1 MSSMTG
7 RGWHSPH
14 PRISSGDNQSEGII
28 PAETRVTV
36 KPIPGSAELLE
47 RKEMCSVVP
56 RPWT

>member
-14 PRISSGDNQSEGII
+14 PRISSGGNQSEGII

-36 KPIPGSAELLE
+36 NPIPGSEELLE

-56 RPWT
+56 RAGT